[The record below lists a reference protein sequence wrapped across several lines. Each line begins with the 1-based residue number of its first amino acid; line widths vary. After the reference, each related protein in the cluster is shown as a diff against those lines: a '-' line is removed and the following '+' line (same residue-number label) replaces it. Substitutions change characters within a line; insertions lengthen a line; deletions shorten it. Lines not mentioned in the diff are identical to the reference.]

1 MDTSQRTVHYALPMS
16 SNPHWWKVRII
27 NQSKCMVRMLP
38 SADHAKD
45 RFDGAGVAGAVGRQ
59 QLEEPAAGILH

>member
-1 MDTSQRTVHYALPMS
+1 MDTSQRTVHYALPTGN
-16 SNPHWWKVRII
+16 NPYWW
-27 NQSKCMVRMLP
+27 KCMVRMLP

-59 QLEEPAAGILH
+59 QLEEPAAGILP